1 MIHRKLLFSVLL
13 IILSQSAIV
22 LDQLNTGISTVN
34 SRVTNILTNI
44 VDPIIVKSALSQ

>member
-1 MIHRKLLFSVLL
+1 MIHRKLLISVLL

-34 SRVTNILTNI
+34 SRVTNILTNV
-44 VDPIIVKSALSQ
+44 VDPIIVKPALSQ